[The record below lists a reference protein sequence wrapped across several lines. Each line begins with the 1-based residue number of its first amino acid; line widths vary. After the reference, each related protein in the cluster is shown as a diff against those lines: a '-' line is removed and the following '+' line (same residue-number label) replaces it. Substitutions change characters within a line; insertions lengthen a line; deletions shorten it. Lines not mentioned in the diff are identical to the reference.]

1 MHSHTFF
8 VNTASLNLGKRS
20 SLAKERCGYS
30 LRGRGLK
37 QEIFQLRDGHST
49 TELSLPQWNVR
60 RQCHRCQVIYDVPLG
75 CC

>member
-49 TELSLPQWNVR
+49 TELSLPQ
-60 RQCHRCQVIYDVPLG
+60 
-75 CC
+75 